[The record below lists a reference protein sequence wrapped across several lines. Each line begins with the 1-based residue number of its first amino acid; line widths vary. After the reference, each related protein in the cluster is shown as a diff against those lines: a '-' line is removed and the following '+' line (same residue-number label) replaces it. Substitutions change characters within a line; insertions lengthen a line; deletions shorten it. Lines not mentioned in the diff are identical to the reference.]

1 MINFTYLELIEIS
14 DAISAALD
22 LALAKGDPE
31 GHEKRYG
38 MLTVL
43 HEAQTKILPVA
54 LNFHINDTEWG
65 PARARQI
72 AALRIAQG
80 LPETPS
86 DAERMGW
93 G

>member
-1 MINFTYLELIEIS
+1 MINFTSLELIEIS

-22 LALAKGDPE
+22 RALAGGNPE

-43 HEAQTKILPVA
+43 HEAQSKILPVA
-54 LNFHINDTEWG
+54 FNFRIDETPWG

-72 AALRIAQG
+72 AALRVAQS

-86 DAERMGW
+86 ATERTGW
-93 G
+93 R

>member
-1 MINFTYLELIEIS
+1 MIDFTHLELVEIS

-22 LALAKGDPE
+22 LALAQGDPE
-31 GHEKRYG
+31 GYEKRYG

-43 HEAQTKILPVA
+43 HEAQTKILPVVF
-54 LNFHINDTEWG
+54 NFRVEDTPWG

-72 AALRIAQG
+72 AALRVAQG

-86 DAERMGW
+86 AAERTGW
-93 G
+93 R